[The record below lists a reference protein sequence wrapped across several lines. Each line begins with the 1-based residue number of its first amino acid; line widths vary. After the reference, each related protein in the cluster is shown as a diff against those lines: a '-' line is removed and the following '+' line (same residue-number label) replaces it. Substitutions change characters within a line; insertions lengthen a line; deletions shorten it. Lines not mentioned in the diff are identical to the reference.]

1 MEKNNR
7 KEELVKL
14 IKEAQDAYYN
24 GENAIMSDKSFDE
37 LWDEL
42 TDIDPMNPILHKVGE
57 DSGSVFAKA
66 PHVLHMFSQ
75 QKCKTS
81 EEFLD
86 WFRKHP
92 SNKYLVQHKLD
103 GSSIELQYVNGKFNK
118 AVTRGNG
125 LIGDDVTQ
133 NFIDNPDIPKFIPGF
148 TGGARGEVLLF
159 HKDFKE
165 HFTDKANC
173 RNAANGI
180 MKRKDNNDASKYLH
194 IITYDIQ
201 SMDGSLVFKTE
212 TEKNSILEKYG
223 FRVVPTLYTNDP
235 NTIIKLRDSLGS
247 SRFEDLEYDIDGLV
261 IKCDLCDPEDVKRD
275 RPDKQIAFK
284 FSLDEAITTIR
295 DVEWSVSGRSRTPV
309 AICDPVRLCG
319 TTVQRANLCNIDLIK
334 SMNIKIGSKVVMV
347 KRGEI
352 IPKIERL
359 FDNNSVSGEIPI
371 PSICEYCGNKLTV
384 TGTKITCDNPKCKST
399 VCHRIARWCEV
410 HKIYGM
416 GESSVEKLYD
426 VGIKDIVDLY
436 RNPNLEKILIDVLGE
451 NGRKIYP
458 RIISTRKT
466 TLQKVLQG
474 FDMEY
479 IGETISKL
487 LTKGLSYD
495 YSEFKSM
502 LIFENVMNLEGMA
515 EVSTTNILNSLMSN
529 MKLLDELIPYLELD
543 VPKLSS
549 IGKLNGFNICVTGEL
564 YSMNRNQAK
573 ELIENNGGKFQSG
586 VSKTTDYLVCNSPS
600 SSSKYKAAMTYG
612 TKIINESDL
621 LNMIK

>member
-1 MEKNNR
+1 M
-7 KEELVKL
+7 
-14 IKEAQDAYYN
+14 YFYN
-24 GENAIMSDKSFDE
+24 PK
-37 LWDEL
+37 
-42 TDIDPMNPILHKVGE
+42 DIV
-57 DSGSVFAKA
+57 
-66 PHVLHMFSQ
+66 
-75 QKCKTS
+75 
-81 EEFLD
+81 
-86 WFRKHP
+86 
-92 SNKYLVQHKLD
+92 
-103 GSSIELQYVNGKFNK
+103 
-118 AVTRGNG
+118 
-125 LIGDDVTQ
+125 
-133 NFIDNPDIPKFIPGF
+133 
-148 TGGARGEVLLF
+148 
-159 HKDFKE
+159 
-165 HFTDKANC
+165 
-173 RNAANGI
+173 
-180 MKRKDNNDASKYLH
+180 
-194 IITYDIQ
+194 
-201 SMDGSLVFKTE
+201 
-212 TEKNSILEKYG
+212 
-223 FRVVPTLYTNDP
+223 
-235 NTIIKLRDSLGS
+235 KLRDSLGS

-284 FSLDEAITTIR
+284 FSLDEAITIVR
-295 DVEWSVSGRSRTPV
+295 DIEWSVSGRSRTPV

-359 FDNNSVSGEIPI
+359 FDNDSVSGEIPI

-384 TGTKITCDNPKCKST
+384 TGTKITCDNPSCKST

-436 RNPNLEKILIDVLGE
+436 RNPDLEKILIDVLGE

-458 RIISTRKT
+458 RIVSTRKT

-479 IGETISKL
+479 VGETISKL

-502 LIFENVMNLEGMA
+502 LVFENVMNLEGMA
-515 EVSTTNILNSLMSN
+515 EISTTNILNSLMSN
-529 MKLLDELIPYLELD
+529 MKLLDELISYLELD

-600 SSSKYKAAMTYG
+600 SSSKYKAAITYG
-612 TKIINESDL
+612 TKIINENDL